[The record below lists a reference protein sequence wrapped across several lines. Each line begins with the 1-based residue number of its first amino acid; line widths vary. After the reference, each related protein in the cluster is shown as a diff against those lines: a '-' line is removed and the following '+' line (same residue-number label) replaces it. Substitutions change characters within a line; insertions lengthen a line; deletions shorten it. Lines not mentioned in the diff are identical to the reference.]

1 MPDTA
6 QGGALA
12 RTHEGRPGLPRGRSR
27 LPVPAVRAAQR
38 RRLLRAAI
46 AAVAESGYHAVTVAG
61 IVRRARVSRAAFYE
75 HFDDKD
81 DCFLTATAEGWQLLT
96 GQVIAAARAMPDDA
110 PAEDMLRAG
119 LRAFLGFLAAE
130 PAFARVFY
138 IDMPSAGPAAAGRVH
153 AAAEQYA
160 GINRRW
166 HERARIRNPGWPRVP
181 GEAYTALA
189 GGTIQ
194 LVRSYV
200 RAGRTSDLPALEDT
214 LVSLHLA
221 VLAARPWDADRQ
233 QQAGNS
239 RPVRPRTV
247 TRRSRRA

>member
-1 MPDTA
+1 MADNA

-12 RTHEGRPGLPRGRSR
+12 RTHEGRPGLPRGRSH
-27 LPVPAVRAAQR
+27 LPAPAVRAAQR
-38 RRLLRAAI
+38 RRLLRAVI
-46 AAVAESGYHAVTVAG
+46 AAVAESGYHAVTVSG

-75 HFDDKD
+75 HFDDRD

-96 GQVIAAARAMPDDA
+96 GQVAAAARAIPDDA
-110 PAEDMLRAG
+110 PAEDTLRAG
-119 LRAFLGFLAAE
+119 LRAFLRFLAAE

-138 IDMPSAGPAAAGRVH
+138 IDMPSAGPLAAGRVQ

-166 HERARIRNPGWPRVP
+166 HERARTRNPGWPRVP
-181 GEAYTALA
+181 DEAYTALA
-189 GGTIQ
+189 GGLIQ

-200 RAGRTSDLPALEDT
+200 RTGRTGDLPGLEDT

-221 VLAARPWDADRQ
+221 VLAARPWDADQRS
-233 QQAGNS
+233 QAGKGRKS
-239 RPVRPRTV
+239 KTA

>member
-1 MPDTA
+1 MADTA

-27 LPVPAVRAAQR
+27 LPAPAVRAAQR
-38 RRLLRAAI
+38 RRLLRAVI

-96 GQVIAAARAMPDDA
+96 GRVAAAARAMPEDA
-110 PAEDMLRAG
+110 PAEDTLRAG

-138 IDMPSAGPAAAGRVH
+138 VDMPSAGPAAAGRVQ

-166 HERARIRNPGWPRVP
+166 HERARARNPGWPRVP
-181 GEAYTALA
+181 DEAYTALA
-189 GGTIQ
+189 GGLIQ

-200 RAGRTSDLPALEDT
+200 RTGRTGDLPGLEDT

-221 VLAARPWDADRQ
+221 VLAGRPWDAEQRGR
-233 QQAGNS
+233 AGK
-239 RPVRPRTV
+239 RKTA